1 MVEVRKG
8 YLAGLAATV
17 ALAIGLPYHF
27 GMKQAEE
34 RNAAILQAEAYEYQ
48 LGLNQREITALNGLM
63 TRDYR
68 MAHESLRQLLPGE
81 QENTDPDFMDVKRLL
96 YRTIET
102 HGASGRLGLL
112 EAMVIEAGYIEEILT
127 CEDSLLNAFVFYDDD
142 GRFEAFKMAFF
153 AEYHR
158 MHDDFRTVRE
168 LHNHMR
174 SVFTEK
180 RHAKTTECT
189 SEGCFRPLLY
199 DERLLADHYL
209 RQTEILLSYVSNDLW
224 NKLQDV
230 RRKAQD

>member
-1 MVEVRKG
+1 MVEVSKR

-34 RNAAILQAEAYEYQ
+34 RNAAVLQAESYGFQ
-48 LGLNQREITALNGLM
+48 LSLNQREIKALNGLI

-68 MAHESLRQLLPGE
+68 MAHENLRQLLPGE
-81 QENTDPDFMDVKRLL
+81 PENKEPGFKDVKTLL
-96 YRTIET
+96 HKTIET
-102 HGASGRLGLL
+102 YGSSDRLGLL
-112 EAMVIEAGYIEEILT
+112 EALVIEARYIEEILT
-127 CEDSLLNAFVFYDDD
+127 CEDSLKNAFVFYQDD

-168 LHNHMR
+168 LHNYMR
-174 SVFTEK
+174 SIFTER

-209 RQTEILLSYVSNDLW
+209 KQTEILLSYGSNDLW
-224 NKLQDV
+224 NRLQDL
-230 RRKAQD
+230 RRIGQE